1 MEKDNENTECD
12 KTVLENT
19 ERRFAEVDEK
29 TMGILA
35 DYLGG
40 GFCETLAKIAVYL
53 GKERADSLLA
63 KLPAEIKAGVEKAL
77 AGLEGKPRTDP
88 AIIVAAANVLKTAGF
103 YGKRMASFAMDGMGP
118 KEISV
123 FYTEY
128 KRHFERNPIL
138 AINIDHYAFAF
149 DIITEMDDRSVQK
162 MLREL
167 DNEDVA
173 KALKG
178 ADEAIQEKIF
188 QNMSR
193 RAAAM
198 LREDMEFMGPVRESD
213 VYEAQRKVLDVI
225 RQLEETGEI
234 VLARSGSDELVN

>member
-1 MEKDNENTECD
+1 MEKNNENTEYD

-19 ERRFAEVDEK
+19 ERRFAEADEK

-77 AGLEGKPRTDP
+77 AGLEGKTRTDP
-88 AIIVAAANVLKTAGF
+88 AIIVVAAKVLKNAGF
-103 YGKRMASFAMDGMGP
+103 YGKSMAKSVTDGMGP
-118 KEISV
+118 SEFSAL
-123 FYTEY
+123 YTEHE
-128 KRHFERNPIL
+128 RHFERNPVL
-138 AINIDHYAFAF
+138 AINIDHYAFPF
-149 DIITEMDDRSVQK
+149 DIITEMDDRSTQR
-162 MLREL
+162 MLREV
-167 DNEDVA
+167 DTQEIA

-178 ADEAIQEKIF
+178 ADSLVQKKIF
-188 QNMSR
+188 SNMSR

-198 LREDMEFMGPVRESD
+198 LKEDMEFMGPVRAAD
-213 VYEAQRKVLDVI
+213 VAEAQRKVLDVI
-225 RQLEETGEI
+225 RRLDERGDI
-234 VLARSGSDELVN
+234 VIARLGNEGFVY

>member
-1 MEKDNENTECD
+1 MEKNNENTEHD

-19 ERRFAEVDEK
+19 ERRFAEADEK

-63 KLPAEIKAGVEKAL
+63 KLPAETKAGVEKVL
-77 AGLEGKPRTDP
+77 AGLEGKTRTDP
-88 AIIVAAANVLKTAGF
+88 AIIVVAANVLKTAGF
-103 YGKRMASFAMDGMGP
+103 YGKSMAKSVTDGMGP
-118 KEISV
+118 SEFSAL
-123 FYTEY
+123 YAEHE
-128 KRHFERNPIL
+128 RHFERNPVL
-138 AINIDHYAFAF
+138 AINIDHYAFSF
-149 DIITEMDDRSVQK
+149 DIITEMDDRATQK

>member
-1 MEKDNENTECD
+1 MEKDNENTEYD

-19 ERRFAEVDEK
+19 ERRFAEADEK

-77 AGLEGKPRTDP
+77 AGLEGKTRTDP
-88 AIIVAAANVLKTAGF
+88 AIIVVAANVLKNAGF
-103 YGKRMASFAMDGMGP
+103 YGKSMAKSVMDGMGP
-118 KEISV
+118 NEFSAL
-123 FYTEY
+123 YAEHE
-128 KRHFERNPIL
+128 RHFERNPVL
-138 AINIDHYAFAF
+138 AINIDHYAFPF
-149 DIITEMDDRSVQK
+149 DIITEMDDRSTQR
-162 MLREL
+162 MLREVDTQDL
-167 DNEDVA
+167 A

-178 ADEAIQEKIF
+178 ADGAIQKKIF
-188 QNMSR
+188 SNMSR

-198 LREDMEFMGPVRESD
+198 LKEDIEFLGPVRLRD
-213 VYEAQRKVLDVI
+213 VAEAQRKVLDVI
-225 RQLEETGEI
+225 RRLDERGDI
-234 VLARSGSDELVN
+234 VIARLGNEGLVY